1 MITTFTDPIKIHDI
15 FSGIKNKGLV
25 FVRVLPSQKI
35 EAVTL
40 SSSCLHVLQIG
51 ISRRW
56 GADLAARF
64 SLERLVCQD
73 KTKQQT
79 TSECHKRRKI
89 KSSAPSKLRG
99 DVSS

>member
-1 MITTFTDPIKIHDI
+1 MTRIINPQNDHDVTDTIKIHDI

-51 ISRRW
+51 ISRRLE
-56 GADLAARF
+56 GDLAARF

-73 KTKQQT
+73 ETEQ
-79 TSECHKRRKI
+79 
-89 KSSAPSKLRG
+89 
-99 DVSS
+99 